1 MKSNRL
7 GGHPISHPLENRQHL
22 ASSYTPA
29 CHCCWCCLVICCLCC
44 LVCCL
49 PLLAACCFV
58 YCLVYCLATAAWYAS
73 YAWYT
78 AWYTRWRSSITDT
91 RQISALSQDQPRQT
105 SHLIILLFCIFSVLI
120 CNTVTLQCIGRTNL
134 VCFHATNTTVL
145 WSQVVR
151 AVLGLGFSKQKS
163 CQFLIF
169 SLKNLG

>member
-1 MKSNRL
+1 M
-7 GGHPISHPLENRQHL
+7 PLQ
-22 ASSYTPA
+22 
-29 CHCCWCCLVICCLCC
+29 
-44 LVCCL
+44 
-49 PLLAACCFV
+49 AACCFV

-134 VCFHATNTTVL
+134 ATNTTVL

-163 CQFLIF
+163 CHFLIF
-169 SLKNLG
+169 SPKHFHQVRWTLVHVQPDGGRMKASIFKCFHTHGIRICERPS